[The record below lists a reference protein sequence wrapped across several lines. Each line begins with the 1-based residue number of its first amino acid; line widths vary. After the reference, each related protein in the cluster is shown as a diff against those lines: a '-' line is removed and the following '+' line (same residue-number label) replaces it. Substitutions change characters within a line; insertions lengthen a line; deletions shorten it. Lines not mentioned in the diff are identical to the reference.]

1 MAIDKIPRIFKI
13 IQAMRPYIKSGEMT
27 FERALL
33 YFQEKGIEMTG
44 VARKAVENAFKKTK
58 GAKDEVFDDTVQKL
72 PYDEEGIPFNPRRPQ
87 KDYGSTIR
95 SMMDDDQ
102 YFNFKEDY
110 FGRIIANTDE
120 AVKDLATRIIKGEQD
135 VQFNRLSPA
144 QKKDFLNMVDDR
156 MLLGNKEFM
165 MTYTNDAGNFANPT
179 NINRTKQAAGG
190 RVQMAKGGLPNVLGF

>member
-13 IQAMRPYIKSGEMT
+13 LQAMRPYIKSGEMT
-27 FERALL
+27 LDNALK

-44 VARKAVENAFKKTK
+44 VAKRAVENAFKKTK
-58 GAKDEVFDDTVQKL
+58 GTKDEVFDDTVQKL

-87 KDYGSTIR
+87 KDYGPTKR

>member
-13 IQAMRPYIKSGEMT
+13 LQAMRPYIKSGEMT
-27 FERALL
+27 LDNALK

-44 VARKAVENAFKKTK
+44 VARRAVENAFKKTK
-58 GAKDEVFDDTVQKL
+58 GTKDEVFDDTVQKL

-87 KDYGSTIR
+87 KDYGPTKR

>member
-13 IQAMRPYIKSGEMT
+13 LQAMRPYIKSGEMT
-27 FERALL
+27 LDNALK

-44 VARKAVENAFKKTK
+44 VARRAVENAFKKTK
-58 GAKDEVFDDTVQKL
+58 GTKDEVFDDTVQKL

-87 KDYGSTIR
+87 KDYGPTKR

-156 MLLGNKEFM
+156 MLLGNREFM

>member
-13 IQAMRPYIKSGEMT
+13 LQAMRPYIKSGEMT
-27 FERALL
+27 LDNALK

-44 VARKAVENAFKKTK
+44 VARRAVENAFKKTK
-58 GAKDEVFDDTVQKL
+58 GTKDEVFDDTVQKL

-87 KDYGSTIR
+87 KDYGPTKR

-190 RVQMAKGGLPNVLGF
+190 RVQMAKGGLPNILGF

>member
-13 IQAMRPYIKSGEMT
+13 LQAMRPYIKSGEMT
-27 FERALL
+27 LDNALK

-44 VARKAVENAFKKTK
+44 VARRAVENAFKKTK
-58 GAKDEVFDDTVQKL
+58 GTKDEVFDDTVQKL

-190 RVQMAKGGLPNVLGF
+190 RVQMAKGGLPNILGF

>member
-13 IQAMRPYIKSGEMT
+13 LQAMRPYIKSGEMT
-27 FERALL
+27 LDNALK

-44 VARKAVENAFKKTK
+44 VARRAVENAFKKTK
-58 GAKDEVFDDTVQKL
+58 GTKDEVFDDTVQKL

-87 KDYGSTIR
+87 KDYGPTIR

-156 MLLGNKEFM
+156 MLLGNREFM

>member
-1 MAIDKIPRIFKI
+1 MAIDKIPKIFKI
-13 IQAMRPYIKSGEMT
+13 LQAMRPYIKSGEMT
-27 FERALL
+27 LDNALK

-44 VARKAVENAFKKTK
+44 VAKRAVENAFKKTK
-58 GAKDEVFDDTVQKL
+58 GTKDEVFDDTVQKL

>member
-13 IQAMRPYIKSGEMT
+13 LQAMRPYIKSGEMT
-27 FERALL
+27 LDNALK

-44 VARKAVENAFKKTK
+44 VARRAVENAFKKTK
-58 GAKDEVFDDTVQKL
+58 GTKDEVFDDTVQKL

-156 MLLGNKEFM
+156 MLLGNREFM

>member
-13 IQAMRPYIKSGEMT
+13 LQAMRPYIKSGEMT
-27 FERALL
+27 LDNALK

-44 VARKAVENAFKKTK
+44 VARRAVENAFKKTK

>member
-1 MAIDKIPRIFKI
+1 MAIDKIPKIFKI
-13 IQAMRPYIKSGEMT
+13 LQAMRPYIKSGEMT
-27 FERALL
+27 LDNALK

-44 VARKAVENAFKKTK
+44 VARRAVENAFKKTK
-58 GAKDEVFDDTVQKL
+58 GTKDEVFDDTVQKL

>member
-13 IQAMRPYIKSGEMT
+13 LQAMRPYIKSGEMT
-27 FERALL
+27 LDNALK

-44 VARKAVENAFKKTK
+44 VARRAVENAFKKTK
-58 GAKDEVFDDTVQKL
+58 GTKDEVFDDTVQKL